1 MKEEKFKVSGEDLL
15 KKVKEI
21 IKEGSVTRIVIKNED
36 EKTLVEMP
44 LVVGAVGAIIAP
56 MLAAVGAIAA
66 LVTNCT
72 IIVERNSDAKK

>member
-1 MKEEKFKVSGEDLL
+1 MKEEKFRVNGEDLL

-21 IKEGSVTRIVIKNED
+21 IKEGSVTRLIIKNED
-36 EKTLVEMP
+36 DKTLIEVP
-44 LVVGAVGAIIAP
+44 IVVGAVGVIMAP

-72 IIVERNSDAKK
+72 ILVERNTEEKK